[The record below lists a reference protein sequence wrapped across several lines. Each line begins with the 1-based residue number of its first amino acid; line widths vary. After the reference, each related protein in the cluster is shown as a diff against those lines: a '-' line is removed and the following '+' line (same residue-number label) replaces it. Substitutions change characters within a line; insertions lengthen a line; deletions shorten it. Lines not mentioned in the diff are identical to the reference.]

1 MVEALLGTPSGLEVR
16 AGMRGHPLHAP
27 AHIDAEVLSALGCMH
42 RAGDVEQPAVRT
54 ALEDMVKAPIDRH
67 PLAELLQGAWARR
80 ETQRLADALYVELTE
95 LLAPATLMTTD
106 GRLARVY
113 DRAQLI
119 AATRS

>member
-27 AHIDAEVLSALGCMH
+27 AHIDAEVLSALGRMH